1 MPSPGP
7 VGGTPVKKRIEH
19 FITGGC
25 LVSLVL
31 LIMVGVS
38 LVAVVGYVL
47 WNTSSTTEKNRTA
60 AEAELR
66 DLIDRTARE
75 SAEALRTSATTDP
88 AALTTLIW
96 KHTEAPVITYD
107 AARKGFT
114 AVVEKATVYERASIL
129 GSSPDRITSC
139 GIFTYT
145 LGPDRAWHVNI
156 ATRETAACL
165 PTREIDALAREA
177 GRILEHSDDDPTT
190 VTQAQDVLDRTRP
203 LGRLTVRK
211 VAHDKRATTVSALLT
226 NTAQTVGQCFLFTLS
241 RPGSQVPSPAT
252 LTPASSC

>member
-1 MPSPGP
+1 MTSPGP
-7 VGGTPVKKRIEH
+7 VGGTPVKKRIER

-31 LIMVGVS
+31 LIVVGVS
-38 LVAVVGYVL
+38 LVAVVGYAL
-47 WNTSSTTEKNRTA
+47 WSTSSTTEKNRAA
-60 AEAELR
+60 AETELR

-75 SAEALRTSATTDP
+75 SAGALRASATTDP

-96 KHTEAPVITYD
+96 KRTEAPVITYD

-114 AVVEKATVYERASIL
+114 AVVEKAIVYERASIL
-129 GSSPDRITSC
+129 GSNPDRITSC

-145 LGPDRAWHVNI
+145 LGPDRAWRVSV

-165 PTREIDALAREA
+165 PGREIDALAREA
-177 GRILEHSDDDPTT
+177 GRVLEHSDNDLTT
-190 VTQAQDVLDRTRP
+190 VTQAQGVLDRTRP

-211 VAHDKRATTVSALLT
+211 VTHDERATTVSALLT
-226 NTAQTVGQCFLFTLS
+226 DTAQTVEQCFLFTLS
-241 RPGSQVPSPAT
+241 RPGSQVPSPVAV
-252 LTPASSC
+252 TPASSC